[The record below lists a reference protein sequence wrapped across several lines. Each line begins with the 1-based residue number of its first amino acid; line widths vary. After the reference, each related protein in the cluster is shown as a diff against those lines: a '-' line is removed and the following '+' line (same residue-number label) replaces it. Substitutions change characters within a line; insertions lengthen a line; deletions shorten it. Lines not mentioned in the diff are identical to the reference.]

1 MQKKKISDG
10 LIIAMI
16 LKGLPESYKPFVV
29 HTTQSSQEMTF
40 MQFKSKLRSNEETEK
55 FETKIKS
62 DNVMKVDV
70 SSVTCYG
77 CGKRVHFARDCRQKA
92 AAKWCSYHKSSTHSD
107 ETCRKKN
114 MHKDDAKQSAEKQE
128 GHDEEQTYVFKI
140 SQELLP
146 DNIKENG
153 LMVDC
158 GATSHIITE
167 GSKFTRF
174 DKTFNPQQHFMELAD
189 GTRENNV
196 ALKRGDAEVMLRDQ
210 KGRNIMV
217 TLKSALFIPS
227 YPQSIL
233 SVEAITTDGAKVVFQ
248 KGKSELTTK
257 DGTVFRIKE
266 LERLY
271 YIETVNNNEKWVDNS
286 VNDIMPN
293 DKVNLTCDAKTWH
306 EILGHCNIDD
316 VMKLPDVVLGM
327 KITGETK
334 IDCNVCTEGKFTNSR
349 SRKAD
354 TKACAPLELVH
365 TDLAGP
371 IESTGQDGHK
381 YAISFTDDFSGA
393 VAVYFLKNKSDTTLA
408 TKKYLADSAP
418 YGSVKCI
425 RSDNGTEYTSEAFQA
440 LLREKG
446 IRNETSSPYSP
457 HQNGTAE
464 RQWRTLFE
472 MGRCMLIE
480 KGLPKALWP
489 YAIQSAAHIRNRC
502 YSERTKNT
510 PYFML
515 TGRKPNLS
523 KMWIFGSECY
533 AYSHNQKKLD
543 PKCKKGIFEGYSK
556 NSPAYLVYNL
566 QTREVS
572 KHRLVKFIK
581 MNMNQKPTASE
592 TESQKLKR
600 VTLNCYRKKIAK
612 KIRS

>member
-1 MQKKKISDG
+1 
-10 LIIAMI
+10 
-16 LKGLPESYKPFVV
+16 
-29 HTTQSSQEMTF
+29 
-40 MQFKSKLRSNEETEK
+40 
-55 FETKIKS
+55 
-62 DNVMKVDV
+62 
-70 SSVTCYG
+70 
-77 CGKRVHFARDCRQKA
+77 
-92 AAKWCSYHKSSTHSD
+92 
-107 ETCRKKN
+107 
-114 MHKDDAKQSAEKQE
+114 
-128 GHDEEQTYVFKI
+128 
-140 SQELLP
+140 
-146 DNIKENG
+146 
-153 LMVDC
+153 
-158 GATSHIITE
+158 
-167 GSKFTRF
+167 
-174 DKTFNPQQHFMELAD
+174 MELAD

-217 TLKSALFIPS
+217 TLKSSLFIPS

-271 YIETVNNNEKWVDNS
+271 CIEMVNNNEKWVDNS
-286 VNDIMPN
+286 VNDIMSN

-306 EILGHCNIDD
+306 RILGHCNIDD

-371 IESTGQDGHK
+371 IEPTGQDGHK

-425 RSDNGTEYTSEAFQA
+425 RSDNGTEYTSETFQA

-446 IRNETSSPYSP
+446 IRHETSSPYSP

-502 YSERTKNT
+502 YNERTKN
-510 PYFML
+510 
-515 TGRKPNLS
+515 
-523 KMWIFGSECY
+523 
-533 AYSHNQKKLD
+533 H
-543 PKCKKGIFEGYSK
+543 
-556 NSPAYLVYNL
+556 
-566 QTREVS
+566 
-572 KHRLVKFIK
+572 
-581 MNMNQKPTASE
+581 
-592 TESQKLKR
+592 
-600 VTLNCYRKKIAK
+600 TLC
-612 KIRS
+612 

>member
-1 MQKKKISDG
+1 
-10 LIIAMI
+10 
-16 LKGLPESYKPFVV
+16 
-29 HTTQSSQEMTF
+29 
-40 MQFKSKLRSNEETEK
+40 
-55 FETKIKS
+55 
-62 DNVMKVDV
+62 
-70 SSVTCYG
+70 
-77 CGKRVHFARDCRQKA
+77 
-92 AAKWCSYHKSSTHSD
+92 
-107 ETCRKKN
+107 
-114 MHKDDAKQSAEKQE
+114 
-128 GHDEEQTYVFKI
+128 
-140 SQELLP
+140 
-146 DNIKENG
+146 
-153 LMVDC
+153 
-158 GATSHIITE
+158 
-167 GSKFTRF
+167 
-174 DKTFNPQQHFMELAD
+174 
-189 GTRENNV
+189 
-196 ALKRGDAEVMLRDQ
+196 MLRDQ

-502 YSERTKNT
+502 YNERTKNT

-543 PKCKKGIFEGYSK
+543 PKCKKGIFVGYSK
-556 NSPAYLVYNL
+556 NSPAWFTTFKQERCPN
-566 QTREVS
+566 TDW
-572 KHRLVKFIK
+572 
-581 MNMNQKPTASE
+581 
-592 TESQKLKR
+592 
-600 VTLNCYRKKIAK
+600 
-612 KIRS
+612 